1 MASCGKGRSGQKGRG
16 AALKKLM
23 GTAASLLVLLAA
35 VLGLTVTN
43 GGKLPTWEQ
52 LYALFGVSE
61 LMPQLPEQA
70 QNAATKIHFID
81 VGQGDAVLIEQDG
94 CFALIDAGE
103 RDAAETLVAYLRAA
117 GVDRLTLLVMTH
129 PHTDHIGGMRAVLDA
144 FPVDAVLL
152 PDFTKAPMPATSTFT
167 KLLEAVAEKR
177 IPAETACTGD
187 TFAVGSGTLTVLG
200 DGIETENLNDL
211 SLVTM
216 FEAPGLRYFSSGDG
230 EKPVERAVLDS
241 GAGVRADLYKAA
253 HHGSSTSNTRE
264 LLETVRPRAV
274 VISCGKDNSYGHPH
288 REAMETFGEVGASV
302 FRTDECGTV
311 IVYVDDAGAMQVA
324 VTNKEA
330 A

>member
-43 GGKLPTWEQ
+43 GGRLPTWEQ

-177 IPAETACTGD
+177 IPAETACTAIRSPWGAERSRCWA
-187 TFAVGSGTLTVLG
+187 TGSRRKT
-200 DGIETENLNDL
+200 
-211 SLVTM
+211 
-216 FEAPGLRYFSSGDG
+216 
-230 EKPVERAVLDS
+230 
-241 GAGVRADLYKAA
+241 
-253 HHGSSTSNTRE
+253 
-264 LLETVRPRAV
+264 
-274 VISCGKDNSYGHPH
+274 
-288 REAMETFGEVGASV
+288 
-302 FRTDECGTV
+302 
-311 IVYVDDAGAMQVA
+311 
-324 VTNKEA
+324 
-330 A
+330 